1 MTPISP
7 LFVAP
12 DRKQFVIAIAD
23 KNNTTHICSS
33 KKLQDAL
40 NAAFIKNGVENES
53 AVHYKKIATVFI
65 KATEEVTGQVLE
77 TIKFSDG
84 NGKYLT
90 VSQKSFEHN
99 FDTTLE
105 IVVDCE
111 DESLQ
116 VDLSDQK
123 KISHTADES
132 NNWQIK
138 QRAKI
143 RARLQKLADK
153 YDN

>member
-90 VSQKSFEHN
+90 VSPKSFDHN
-99 FDTTLE
+99 FDTT
-105 IVVDCE
+105 IVVDNE
-111 DESLQ
+111 NEPKQ
-116 VDLSDQK
+116 VDFPDKK
-123 KISHTADES
+123 KISHTAEES
-132 NNWQIK
+132 NNWQTK

-153 YDN
+153 YDE